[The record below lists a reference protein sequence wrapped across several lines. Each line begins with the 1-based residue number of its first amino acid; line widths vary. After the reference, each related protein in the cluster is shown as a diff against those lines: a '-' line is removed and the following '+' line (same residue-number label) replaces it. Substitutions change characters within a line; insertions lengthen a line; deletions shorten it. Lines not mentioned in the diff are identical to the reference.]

1 LPFGKFG
8 DITTSSRYINAEKTL
23 KEHPNIKLAVG
34 DSLGGSVALELQKH
48 HPELQTRT
56 CGAPVVDI
64 TGAINPPWKPDPTV
78 QRYRNAGDPISV
90 FGSKAHTT
98 YYGKFYDKSTLTHQY
113 DNTPKQLNLNNNVC
127 IKHSSFMITIL
138 SFMRRISKTRRKKK
152 KENQIQ
158 TARITILSED

>member
-1 LPFGKFG
+1 MSDIYDDITKVPTLWNAVPAINMYKSFMFGMKAVPYIGDLARKVDDALPFGKFG

-56 CGAPVVDI
+56 FGAPVVDL
-64 TGAINPPWKPDPTV
+64 TGAINPPWKADPTV
-78 QRYRNAGDPISV
+78 QRYRNAGDPISI
-90 FGSKAHTT
+90 FDSKAHTT

-113 DNTPKQLNLNNNVC
+113 DNNAK
-127 IKHSSFMITIL
+127 F
-138 SFMRRISKTRRKKK
+138 F
-152 KENQIQ
+152 
-158 TARITILSED
+158 